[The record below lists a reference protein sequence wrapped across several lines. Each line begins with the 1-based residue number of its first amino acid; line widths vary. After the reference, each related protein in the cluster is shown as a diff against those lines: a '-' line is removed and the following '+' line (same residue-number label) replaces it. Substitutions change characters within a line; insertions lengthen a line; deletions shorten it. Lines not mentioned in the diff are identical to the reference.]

1 MVSMM
6 TIPVPSSKVEKMIS
20 PFISINGK
28 LYDCRNEEL
37 YKYVGGITGKDI
49 KTVKAA
55 YERFVTEAVNA
66 GV

>member
-1 MVSMM
+1 
-6 TIPVPSSKVEKMIS
+6 MIS